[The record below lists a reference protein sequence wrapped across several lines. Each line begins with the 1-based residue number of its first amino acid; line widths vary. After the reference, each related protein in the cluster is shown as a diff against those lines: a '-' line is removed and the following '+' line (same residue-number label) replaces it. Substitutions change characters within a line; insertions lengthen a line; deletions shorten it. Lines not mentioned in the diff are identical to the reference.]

1 MDFGESV
8 GNFFPLLHSFSEK
21 KNKLYKAEKFF
32 KKSEEKEEISVDI
45 IF

>member
-8 GNFFPLLHSFSEK
+8 GKIFPLLHSFSEK